1 MNKPPMAFA
10 FGGGNDG
17 TAALIEFYR
26 RGIRPDLIL
35 FSDTGNRDSEKPGTY
50 AHVDRM
56 NEWCKQRFGV
66 PITTVRND
74 GQYKTLENECLSK
87 HMLPSIAYGFKS
99 CSDKYKIRPQE
110 KFCQDWALAIEAW
123 AGSGLVVKGVGYN
136 ASEPHR
142 AAKQYN
148 PKYENWYP
156 LIEWGITRPMVL
168 DIVTEE
174 FGAPVPKSACF
185 FCPASKKS
193 EVIRLSREYPD
204 LFARA
209 VQMERNAASTLQT
222 VKGLGR
228 HYSWEELVKAE
239 EAQFQLFPETVQIP
253 CVCFDGQGDDDEEDE
268 EVLILREN
276 NHE

>member
-1 MNKPPMAFA
+1 MAFA
-10 FGGGNDG
+10 FGGGLDG

-26 RGIRPDLIL
+26 RGIKPDLIL
-35 FSDTGNRDSEKPGTY
+35 FADTGNRDSEKPETY
-50 AHVDRM
+50 EHVDRM
-56 NEWCKQRFGV
+56 DKWCQERFGV
-66 PITTVRND
+66 PVTTVRND

-110 KFCQDWALAIEAW
+110 KFCSTWAPALEAW
-123 AGSGLVVKGVGYN
+123 GRGDRVIKAVGYN

-142 AAKQYN
+142 AAKQYD

-168 DIVTEE
+168 DIVRAE
-174 FGAPVPKSACF
+174 FGFLPPKSACY
-185 FCPASKKS
+185 FCPSSKKS
-193 EVIRLSREYPD
+193 EVIQLSRQHPD

-228 HYSWEELVKAE
+228 HWSWEELVKADE
-239 EAQFQLFPETVQIP
+239 SQLKLFPETVPMP

-268 EVLILREN
+268 EVLILREGR
-276 NHE
+276 HELD